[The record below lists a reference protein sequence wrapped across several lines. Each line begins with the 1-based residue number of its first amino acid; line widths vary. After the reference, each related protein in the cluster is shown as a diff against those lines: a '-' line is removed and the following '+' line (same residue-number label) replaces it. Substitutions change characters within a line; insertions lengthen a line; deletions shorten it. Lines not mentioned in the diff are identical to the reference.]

1 MNCLDDLPKRDLNHV
16 HDTMAKTAFE
26 AFIASSGVVLKQSS
40 DDNDYG
46 TDYQL
51 EIMHDGMATNVR
63 LQVQLKGT
71 AAGFNTDGSVSISVK
86 RSNLNY
92 LLMSPGS
99 LYVCLHIPTN
109 TLKVT
114 SAQSV
119 LTRYQNMGPSWQS
132 QKSVTV
138 NFAEDLTI
146 QHLIKITSLA
156 RLSALDAR
164 NRRVA
169 HRKMNENDMVD
180 HVRELLTVYEVA
192 DDTASAVH
200 QLINLYKSNQTE
212 VISAAYERFK
222 TVLGEE
228 HPAMMF
234 CYMAEIDLASANK
247 IFDRQRV
254 ELGILKLKAYSL
266 ADGADRAGLHYSIGN
281 GFAALNDFNEAL
293 EEYKI
298 ACELNNQNSDNEL
311 MAMIIKNMGGTYA
324 ALENENQAVECYLQA
339 LKNNPYLAEAHYA
352 LGLYY
357 HNTGQFE
364 KALEQLDKIV
374 FSSDTQGNL
383 IDLQGW
389 RISALFNVGE
399 GRSAF
404 REINALLSQADK
416 AQWIWPWC
424 LKIVSQFGRESIENA
439 KLSLTFWESA
449 LRHSPENPLAQRE
462 LLLAIIYLRN
472 RNIIVHKTYLQF
484 KNDLE
489 ACANKIGSDAAS
501 VLWDLLG
508 HWAEDEELADEAI
521 LCFEKAYSL
530 QKGDYGLCLS
540 IALNKKHR
548 YEESKN
554 LMKIYTLAFP
564 NDDQGWY
571 RLASTYD
578 LMGQLEKCIEPYLHS
593 LSLNVDNDHAW
604 FNLGGAFFNMGNYPE
619 ARRVWKEAV
628 SRFPD
633 HELTAKIRAD
643 IPFILTDE
651 PLQ

>member
-1 MNCLDDLPKRDLNHV
+1 MDYLDDLPKRDQNHV

-40 DDNDYG
+40 DASDYG
-46 TDYQL
+46 SDYQL
-51 EIMHDGMATNVR
+51 EVMHDGMATNVR
-63 LQVQLKGT
+63 IQVQLKGT
-71 AAGFNTDGSVSISVK
+71 AADLNADRSVSISVK

-119 LTRYQNMGPSWQS
+119 LAQYQNMDESWQS

-138 NFAEDLTI
+138 NFAEDLTE
-146 QHLIKITSLA
+146 HRLIKATSLV

-169 HRKMNENDMVD
+169 HRKMSDNEMIG
-180 HVRELLTVYEVA
+180 HVRNLLTVYEVA
-192 DDTASAVH
+192 DDTSSAVH
-200 QLINLYKSNQTE
+200 QLMNLYHSNQTE

-234 CYMAEIDLASANK
+234 CYMAEIDLASANEA
-247 IFDRQRV
+247 FDRQRI
-254 ELGILKLKAYSL
+254 ELGILKMKAYSNV
-266 ADGADRAGLHYSIGN
+266 DDADRVGLHYSIGN
-281 GFAALNDFNEAL
+281 GFAALNDFNGAL

-298 ACELNNQNSDNEL
+298 ACELNKKNADDEL
-311 MAMIIKNMGGTYA
+311 MAMIFKNMGGCYA
-324 ALENENQAVECYLQA
+324 ALENEKQAVECYLQA
-339 LKNNPYLAEAHYA
+339 LKHNPHLAEAHYS

-364 KALEQLDKIV
+364 KALEQLDKTV
-374 FSSDTQGNL
+374 FSSDTQGKL

-404 REINALLSQADK
+404 REINSLLSQADK

-424 LKIVSQFGRESIENA
+424 LKNVAQFGRESIENA
-439 KLSLTFWESA
+439 KLGLTFWESA
-449 LRHSPENPLAQRE
+449 LRHCPESSVAQRE

-472 RNIIVHKTYLQF
+472 RNINVHKTYLQF
-484 KNDLE
+484 KDDLE
-489 ACANKIGSDAAS
+489 ACADKIGADAAS
-501 VLWDLLG
+501 LLWDLLG
-508 HWAEDEELADEAI
+508 HWAEDEEQGDEAI
-521 LCFEKAYSL
+521 FCFEKAYYL

-540 IALNKKHR
+540 IALNNQHR
-548 YEESKN
+548 FEESKT
-554 LMKIYTLAFP
+554 LMKAYTLAFP

-571 RLASTYD
+571 RLASAYD
-578 LMGQLEKCIEPYLHS
+578 LMGQLEECIEPYSQS

-604 FNLGGAFFNMGNYPE
+604 FNLGGAFFNMDNYPE

-633 HELTAKIRAD
+633 HELTAKIKAD

>member
-1 MNCLDDLPKRDLNHV
+1 MNYLDDLPKRDQNHV

-40 DDNDYG
+40 DASDYG
-46 TDYQL
+46 SDYQL
-51 EIMHDGMATNVR
+51 EVIHDGMATNVR
-63 LQVQLKGT
+63 IQVQLKGT
-71 AAGFNTDGSVSISVK
+71 AADLNTDGSVSISVK

-119 LTRYQNMGPSWQS
+119 LAQYQNMDESWQS
-132 QKSVTV
+132 QKSITI
-138 NFAEDLTI
+138 NFAEDLSE
-146 QHLIKITSLA
+146 QRLIKATSLV

-169 HRKMNENDMVD
+169 HRKTSDNEMIGQ
-180 HVRELLTVYEVA
+180 VRNLLTIYEVA
-192 DDTASAVH
+192 DDTSSAVH
-200 QLINLYKSNQTE
+200 QLMNLYHSNQTE

-222 TVLGEE
+222 IVLGEE

-234 CYMAEIDLASANK
+234 CYMAEIDLASANET
-247 IFDRQRV
+247 FDRRRV
-254 ELGILKLKAYSL
+254 ELGILKMKAYSNV
-266 ADGADRAGLHYSIGN
+266 DDADRAGLHYSIGN
-281 GFAALNDFNEAL
+281 GFAALNEFNGAL

-298 ACELNNQNSDNEL
+298 ACNLNKNNTDDEL
-311 MAMIIKNMGGTYA
+311 MAMIFKNMGGSYA
-324 ALENENQAVECYLQA
+324 ALANEKQAVECYLQA
-339 LKNNPYLAEAHYA
+339 LKHNPYLAEAHYS

-364 KALEQLDKIV
+364 KALEQLDKTV
-374 FSSDTQGNL
+374 FSSDTQGKL

-389 RISALFNVGE
+389 RISALFNVGD

-416 AQWIWPWC
+416 ALWIWPWC
-424 LKIVSQFGRESIENA
+424 LKIVAQFGRESIENA
-439 KLSLTFWESA
+439 KLGLTFWESA
-449 LRHSPENPLAQRE
+449 LRHCAESSVAQRE
-462 LLLAIIYLRN
+462 LLLTIIYLRN
-472 RNIIVHKTYLQF
+472 CNINIHKTYIQF
-484 KNDLE
+484 KDDLE
-489 ACANKIGSDAAS
+489 ACTNKIGADAAS
-501 VLWDLLG
+501 ILWDLLG
-508 HWAEDEELADEAI
+508 HWAEDEELGDEAI
-521 LCFEKAYSL
+521 FCFEKAYYL

-540 IALNKKHR
+540 IALNNQHR
-548 YEESKN
+548 FEESKT
-554 LMKIYTLAFP
+554 LMEAYTLAFP

-571 RLASTYD
+571 RLASVYD
-578 LMGQLEKCIEPYLHS
+578 LMGQLEECIEPYSQS
-593 LSLNVDNDHAW
+593 LSLNVNNDHAW
-604 FNLGGAFFNMGNYPE
+604 FNLGGAFFNMGNYSE
-619 ARRVWKEAV
+619 ARRVWKEAI

-633 HELTAKIRAD
+633 HELTAKIKAD

>member
-1 MNCLDDLPKRDLNHV
+1 MNCLDDLPKRDQNHV

-119 LTRYQNMGPSWQS
+119 LTRYQNMRPSWQS

>member
-1 MNCLDDLPKRDLNHV
+1 MNCLDDLPKRDQNHV

-540 IALNKKHR
+540 IVLNKKHR

>member
-1 MNCLDDLPKRDLNHV
+1 MNNLDDLPKRNQNHV

-51 EIMHDGMATNVR
+51 EIIHDEMATNVR

-71 AAGFNTDGSVSISVK
+71 AADLNTDGSVSISVK

-119 LTRYQNMGPSWQS
+119 LTCYQNMGPSWQS

-138 NFAEDLTI
+138 NFAENLTI
-146 QHLIKITSLA
+146 QRLIKVTSLA

-169 HRKMNENDMVD
+169 HREMNENDMVD
-180 HVRELLTVYEVA
+180 HARKLLTVYEVA

-200 QLINLYKSNQTE
+200 QLINLYHSNQTE

-222 TVLGEE
+222 TVLSEE

-266 ADGADRAGLHYSIGN
+266 TDGADGAGLHYSIGN
-281 GFAALNDFNEAL
+281 GFAALNDFNGAL

-311 MAMIIKNMGGTYA
+311 MAMIFKNMGGSYA

-339 LKNNPYLAEAHYA
+339 LKHNPYLAEAHYA

-399 GRSAF
+399 SRSAF

-424 LKIVSQFGRESIENA
+424 LKIVARFGRESIENA

-449 LRHSPENPLAQRE
+449 LRHSPENPVALRE

-472 RNIIVHKTYLQF
+472 RNINVHKTYLQF

-489 ACANKIGSDAAS
+489 ACANKIGSDPAS

-508 HWAEDEELADEAI
+508 HWAEDEELGDEAI

-540 IALNKKHR
+540 IALNNQHR
-548 YEESKN
+548 YEESKT

-578 LMGQLEKCIEPYLHS
+578 LMGQLEKCIEPYRHS

-643 IPFILTDE
+643 IPFILADE

>member
-1 MNCLDDLPKRDLNHV
+1 MNCLDDLPKRDQNHV

-212 VISAAYERFK
+212 VISASYERFK

>member
-1 MNCLDDLPKRDLNHV
+1 
-16 HDTMAKTAFE
+16 
-26 AFIASSGVVLKQSS
+26 
-40 DDNDYG
+40 
-46 TDYQL
+46 
-51 EIMHDGMATNVR
+51 MHDGMATNVR

>member
-1 MNCLDDLPKRDLNHV
+1 MNCLDDLPKRDQNHV

-339 LKNNPYLAEAHYA
+339 LKHNPYLAEAHYA

-449 LRHSPENPLAQRE
+449 LCHSPENPLAQRE

-540 IALNKKHR
+540 IALNKQHR

>member
-1 MNCLDDLPKRDLNHV
+1 MNCLDDLPKRDQNHV

-462 LLLAIIYLRN
+462 LLLAIIYLR
-472 RNIIVHKTYLQF
+472 
-484 KNDLE
+484 
-489 ACANKIGSDAAS
+489 
-501 VLWDLLG
+501 
-508 HWAEDEELADEAI
+508 
-521 LCFEKAYSL
+521 
-530 QKGDYGLCLS
+530 
-540 IALNKKHR
+540 
-548 YEESKN
+548 
-554 LMKIYTLAFP
+554 
-564 NDDQGWY
+564 
-571 RLASTYD
+571 
-578 LMGQLEKCIEPYLHS
+578 
-593 LSLNVDNDHAW
+593 
-604 FNLGGAFFNMGNYPE
+604 
-619 ARRVWKEAV
+619 
-628 SRFPD
+628 
-633 HELTAKIRAD
+633 
-643 IPFILTDE
+643 
-651 PLQ
+651 

>member
-1 MNCLDDLPKRDLNHV
+1 MNYLDDLPKRDQNHV

-540 IALNKKHR
+540 IALNKQHR

>member
-1 MNCLDDLPKRDLNHV
+1 MNCLDDLPKRDQNHV

-508 HWAEDEELADEAI
+508 HWAEDEELADEDI

>member
-1 MNCLDDLPKRDLNHV
+1 MNYLDDLPKRDQNHV

-26 AFIASSGVVLKQSS
+26 AFIASSSVVLKQSS

-138 NFAEDLTI
+138 IFAEDLTI

-200 QLINLYKSNQTE
+200 QLINLYNSNQTE

-228 HPAMMF
+228 HPVMMF

-254 ELGILKLKAYSL
+254 ELGILKLKAYSH

-281 GFAALNDFNEAL
+281 GFAALNDFKKAL

-298 ACELNNQNSDNEL
+298 ACELNKQNSDNEL
-311 MAMIIKNMGGTYA
+311 MAMIFKNMGGTYA
-324 ALENENQAVECYLQA
+324 ALENESQAVECYLQA
-339 LKNNPYLAEAHYA
+339 LKHNPYLAEAHYA

-404 REINALLSQADK
+404 REINTLLSQADK

-449 LRHSPENPLAQRE
+449 LRHSPENPLVQRE

-472 RNIIVHKTYLQF
+472 RNINVHKTYLQF

-489 ACANKIGSDAAS
+489 ACVNKIGSDAAS

-508 HWAEDEELADEAI
+508 HWAEDEELGDEAI

-619 ARRVWKEAV
+619 ARRAWKEAV

>member
-1 MNCLDDLPKRDLNHV
+1 
-16 HDTMAKTAFE
+16 
-26 AFIASSGVVLKQSS
+26 
-40 DDNDYG
+40 
-46 TDYQL
+46 
-51 EIMHDGMATNVR
+51 MATNVR

>member
-1 MNCLDDLPKRDLNHV
+1 MNCLDDLPKRDQNHV

-540 IALNKKHR
+540 IALNKQHR

-633 HELTAKIRAD
+633 HELTAKIRVD

>member
-1 MNCLDDLPKRDLNHV
+1 MNCLDDLPKRDQNHV

-298 ACELNNQNSDNEL
+298 ACVLNNQNSDNEL

>member
-1 MNCLDDLPKRDLNHV
+1 MNCLDDLPKRDQNHV

-200 QLINLYKSNQTE
+200 QLINLYNSNQTE

-449 LRHSPENPLAQRE
+449 LRHSPENPLVQRE

-472 RNIIVHKTYLQF
+472 RNINVHKTYLQF

>member
-1 MNCLDDLPKRDLNHV
+1 MNCLDDLPKRDQNHV

-564 NDDQGWY
+564 NNDQGWY

>member
-1 MNCLDDLPKRDLNHV
+1 MDYLDDLPKRDQNHV

-40 DDNDYG
+40 DASDYG
-46 TDYQL
+46 SDYQL
-51 EIMHDGMATNVR
+51 EVMHDGMATNVR
-63 LQVQLKGT
+63 IQVQLKGT
-71 AAGFNTDGSVSISVK
+71 AADLNADRSVSISVK

-119 LTRYQNMGPSWQS
+119 LAQYQNMDESWQS

-138 NFAEDLTI
+138 NFAEDLTEYR
-146 QHLIKITSLA
+146 LIKATSLV

-169 HRKMNENDMVD
+169 HRKMSGNEIVGQ
-180 HVRELLTVYEVA
+180 VRNLLTVYEVA
-192 DDTASAVH
+192 DDTSSAVH
-200 QLINLYKSNQTE
+200 QLMNLYHSNQTE
-212 VISAAYERFK
+212 VISAVYERFK

-234 CYMAEIDLASANK
+234 CYMAEIDLASANEA
-247 IFDRQRV
+247 FDRQRV
-254 ELGILKLKAYSL
+254 ELAILKMKAYSI
-266 ADGADRAGLHYSIGN
+266 ADDADRVGLHYSIGN
-281 GFAALNDFNEAL
+281 GFAALNDFNGAL

-298 ACELNNQNSDNEL
+298 ACELNKKNADDEL
-311 MAMIIKNMGGTYA
+311 MAMIFKNMGGSYA
-324 ALENENQAVECYLQA
+324 ALENEKQAVECYLQA
-339 LKNNPYLAEAHYA
+339 LKHNPHLAEAHYA

-364 KALEQLDKIV
+364 KALEQLDKTV
-374 FSSDTQGNL
+374 FSSDTQGKL

-399 GRSAF
+399 TRSAF

-424 LKIVSQFGRESIENA
+424 LKIVAQFGRESIENA
-439 KLSLTFWESA
+439 KLGLTFWESA
-449 LRHSPENPLAQRE
+449 LRHCPESSVAQRE

-472 RNIIVHKTYLQF
+472 RNINVHKTYLQF
-484 KNDLE
+484 KDDLE
-489 ACANKIGSDAAS
+489 ACENKIGTDAAS
-501 VLWDLLG
+501 LLWDLLG
-508 HWAEDEELADEAI
+508 HWAEDEELGDEAI
-521 LCFEKAYSL
+521 FCFEKAYYL

-540 IALNKKHR
+540 IALNNQYR
-548 YEESKN
+548 FEESKT
-554 LMKIYTLAFP
+554 LMKAYTLAFP

-571 RLASTYD
+571 RLASAYD
-578 LMGQLEKCIEPYLHS
+578 LMGQLEECIEPYSQS

-604 FNLGGAFFNMGNYPE
+604 FNLGGAFFNMGNYTE

-633 HELTAKIRAD
+633 HELTAKIKAD

>member
-1 MNCLDDLPKRDLNHV
+1 MNCLDDLPKRDQNHV

-26 AFIASSGVVLKQSS
+26 AFITSSGVVLKQSS

>member
-1 MNCLDDLPKRDLNHV
+1 MNYLDDLPKRDQNHV

-200 QLINLYKSNQTE
+200 QLINLYNSNQTE

-298 ACELNNQNSDNEL
+298 ACELNKQNSDNEL
-311 MAMIIKNMGGTYA
+311 MAMIFKNMGGTYA

-339 LKNNPYLAEAHYA
+339 LKHNPYLAEAHYA

-364 KALEQLDKIV
+364 KALEQLGFV
-374 FSSDTQGNL
+374 
-383 IDLQGW
+383 
-389 RISALFNVGE
+389 E
-399 GRSAF
+399 
-404 REINALLSQADK
+404 
-416 AQWIWPWC
+416 
-424 LKIVSQFGRESIENA
+424 
-439 KLSLTFWESA
+439 
-449 LRHSPENPLAQRE
+449 
-462 LLLAIIYLRN
+462 
-472 RNIIVHKTYLQF
+472 
-484 KNDLE
+484 
-489 ACANKIGSDAAS
+489 
-501 VLWDLLG
+501 
-508 HWAEDEELADEAI
+508 
-521 LCFEKAYSL
+521 
-530 QKGDYGLCLS
+530 
-540 IALNKKHR
+540 
-548 YEESKN
+548 
-554 LMKIYTLAFP
+554 
-564 NDDQGWY
+564 
-571 RLASTYD
+571 
-578 LMGQLEKCIEPYLHS
+578 
-593 LSLNVDNDHAW
+593 
-604 FNLGGAFFNMGNYPE
+604 
-619 ARRVWKEAV
+619 
-628 SRFPD
+628 
-633 HELTAKIRAD
+633 
-643 IPFILTDE
+643 
-651 PLQ
+651 

>member
-1 MNCLDDLPKRDLNHV
+1 MNCLDDLPKRDQNHV

-643 IPFILTDE
+643 IPFILIDE

>member
-1 MNCLDDLPKRDLNHV
+1 MNCLDDLPKRDQNHV

-156 RLSALDAR
+156 RLSALDVR

>member
-1 MNCLDDLPKRDLNHV
+1 MNYLDDLPKRDQNHV
-16 HDTMAKTAFE
+16 HDTAAKTAFE
-26 AFIASSGVVLKQSS
+26 AFIASSGVVFKQSA

-71 AAGFNTDGSVSISVK
+71 TKDLNVDGSVSISVK

-92 LLMSPGS
+92 LLMSAGS
-99 LYVCLHIPTN
+99 LYVCFHIPTN

-114 SAQSV
+114 SAQRV
-119 LTRYQNMGPSWQS
+119 LTHYQNSDTNWQS
-132 QKSVTV
+132 QESVTI

-146 QHLIKITSLA
+146 QRLIKVSSLA
-156 RLSALDAR
+156 RLGALDMR
-164 NRRVA
+164 SRRIT
-169 HRKMNENDMVD
+169 HGEISDNDIVD
-180 HVRELLTVYEVA
+180 YAKKLLTVFEVA
-192 DDTASAVH
+192 DDSELAVN
-200 QLINLYKSNQTE
+200 QLIKLYDNNQSE
-212 VISAAYERFK
+212 FISVAYERFK

-247 IFDRQRV
+247 IFDRQIV
-254 ELGILKLKAYSL
+254 ELGILKMKAYSL
-266 ADGADRAGLHYSIGN
+266 LDGVNSAGLHYSIGN
-281 GFAALNDFNEAL
+281 GFAALNDFNRAL

-298 ACELNNQNSDNEL
+298 ACELNKQDSDNEL
-311 MAMIIKNMGGTYA
+311 MAKIYKNMGGSYA
-324 ALENENQAVECYLQA
+324 ALENENQAVEYYQQA
-339 LKNNPYLAEAHYA
+339 LKHNPSLAEANYA

-357 HNTGQFE
+357 HHMGQFE
-364 KALEQLDKIV
+364 KALDQLDKIV

-389 RISALFNVGE
+389 RISVLFNVGE
-399 GRSAF
+399 SRSAF
-404 REINALLSQADK
+404 RDINTLLSQADK

-424 LKIVSQFGRESIENA
+424 LNIVAQFGRESIENA
-439 KLSLTFWESA
+439 KLGLNFWESA
-449 LRHSPENPLAQRE
+449 LRHFPENSVVQRE

-472 RNIIVHKTYLQF
+472 HNINVHKTYFQF

-489 ACANKIGSDAAS
+489 ASANKIGSDAAS

-508 HWAEDEELADEAI
+508 HWAEDDELGDEAI

-540 IALNKKHR
+540 IALNNQHR
-548 YEESKN
+548 YEESEI
-554 LMKIYTLAFP
+554 LMKIYTVAFP
-564 NDDQGWY
+564 NDDRGWY

-578 LMGQLEKCIEPYLHS
+578 LMGKLEECIEPYRQS

-604 FNLGGAFFNMGNYPE
+604 FNLGGAFFNMGDYPE
-619 ARRVWKEAV
+619 AQRVWKEAV

-633 HELTAKIRAD
+633 HALTAKIRAD
-643 IPFILTDE
+643 IPFIL
-651 PLQ
+651 

>member
-1 MNCLDDLPKRDLNHV
+1 MNCLDDLPKRDQNHV

-247 IFDRQRV
+247 IFDSQRV

>member
-1 MNCLDDLPKRDLNHV
+1 MNCLDDLPKRDQNHV

-324 ALENENQAVECYLQA
+324 ALENENQAVESYLQA

>member
-1 MNCLDDLPKRDLNHV
+1 MNCLDDLPKRDQNHV

-424 LKIVSQFGRESIENA
+424 LKIVSQFDRESIENA

>member
-1 MNCLDDLPKRDLNHV
+1 MNCLDDLPKRDQNHV

-324 ALENENQAVECYLQA
+324 ALENENQAVECCLQA

>member
-1 MNCLDDLPKRDLNHV
+1 MNCLDDLPKRDQNHV

-222 TVLGEE
+222 TVLDEE

>member
-1 MNCLDDLPKRDLNHV
+1 MNCLDDLPKRDQNHV

-540 IALNKKHR
+540 IALNKQHR

-564 NDDQGWY
+564 NDDQGWC

>member
-1 MNCLDDLPKRDLNHV
+1 MNCLDDLPKRDQNHV

-489 ACANKIGSDAAS
+489 ACANKIGSDAAN

>member
-1 MNCLDDLPKRDLNHV
+1 MNYLDDLPKRDQNHV

-200 QLINLYKSNQTE
+200 QLINLYNSNQTE

-254 ELGILKLKAYSL
+254 ELGILKLKAY
-266 ADGADRAGLHYSIGN
+266 
-281 GFAALNDFNEAL
+281 
-293 EEYKI
+293 
-298 ACELNNQNSDNEL
+298 
-311 MAMIIKNMGGTYA
+311 
-324 ALENENQAVECYLQA
+324 
-339 LKNNPYLAEAHYA
+339 
-352 LGLYY
+352 
-357 HNTGQFE
+357 
-364 KALEQLDKIV
+364 
-374 FSSDTQGNL
+374 
-383 IDLQGW
+383 
-389 RISALFNVGE
+389 
-399 GRSAF
+399 
-404 REINALLSQADK
+404 
-416 AQWIWPWC
+416 
-424 LKIVSQFGRESIENA
+424 
-439 KLSLTFWESA
+439 
-449 LRHSPENPLAQRE
+449 
-462 LLLAIIYLRN
+462 
-472 RNIIVHKTYLQF
+472 
-484 KNDLE
+484 
-489 ACANKIGSDAAS
+489 
-501 VLWDLLG
+501 
-508 HWAEDEELADEAI
+508 
-521 LCFEKAYSL
+521 
-530 QKGDYGLCLS
+530 
-540 IALNKKHR
+540 
-548 YEESKN
+548 
-554 LMKIYTLAFP
+554 
-564 NDDQGWY
+564 
-571 RLASTYD
+571 
-578 LMGQLEKCIEPYLHS
+578 
-593 LSLNVDNDHAW
+593 
-604 FNLGGAFFNMGNYPE
+604 
-619 ARRVWKEAV
+619 
-628 SRFPD
+628 
-633 HELTAKIRAD
+633 
-643 IPFILTDE
+643 
-651 PLQ
+651 

>member
-1 MNCLDDLPKRDLNHV
+1 MNCLDDLPKRDQNHV

-200 QLINLYKSNQTE
+200 QLINLYKCNQTE

>member
-1 MNCLDDLPKRDLNHV
+1 MNCLDDLPKRDQNHV

>member
-1 MNCLDDLPKRDLNHV
+1 MNCLDDLPKRDQNHV

-119 LTRYQNMGPSWQS
+119 LTRYQNMGLSWQS

-146 QHLIKITSLA
+146 HHLIKITSLA

-540 IALNKKHR
+540 IALNKQHR